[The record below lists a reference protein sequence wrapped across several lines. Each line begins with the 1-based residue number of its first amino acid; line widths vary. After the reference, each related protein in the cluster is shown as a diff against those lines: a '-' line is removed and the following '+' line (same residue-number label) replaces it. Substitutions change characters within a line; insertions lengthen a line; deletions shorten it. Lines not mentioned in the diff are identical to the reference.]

1 MMLVDEANAK
11 AIMDNIKEENSELM
25 EVNDKLRIRISDV
38 LVQRAQQTYASMT
51 VERDGAIGDESEPG
65 YVNTMSN

>member
-51 VERDGAIGDESEPG
+51 EPG